1 MKPQTEPQVTRDA
14 FAADIRVVRVAV
26 PVPLRRLFDYAMAT
40 NDPSPTV
47 GARVRVPF
55 GRQRLVG
62 ICIEIDPQDAHDA
75 LKPLDSVIDTEP
87 ALDAELMRLGRW
99 LSDYYHYP
107 LGEVLHS
114 LLPAPGRRGEPLSA
128 PVVVGYR
135 TTGSVGDL
143 SRAIRQQALL
153 DLLQEGPQSRQ
164 QILAQDFSATVIGG
178 LLDKGLIEKCSLNPA
193 QLSGSQS
200 SGTQSSGN
208 QSLETPLTP
217 SPEQAA
223 AIAALRARIDCFAP
237 TLLEGVTGSGKTEV
251 YLQLIETVMAAG
263 RQVLMLV
270 PEIALTPQTVARFA
284 NRFGQADTLHSQ
296 VSDGDRLR
304 IWDGCRR
311 GAIKLLIGTRSAAL
325 TPFANLGLII
335 VDEEH
340 DGSFKQ
346 NDGLRY
352 SARDLA
358 VKRAADAGLPLVLGS
373 ATPSLESLNN
383 VARGRYA
390 HLLLN
395 ERAGGAD
402 FAELKLI
409 DIRGQRLSDGISND
423 LRRAISHHLQA
434 GNQVLVFINRRG
446 YAPSLLCGSCSNVVS
461 CPDCD
466 RAMTYHRSAAS
477 AGGDTIICHH
487 CGRRGPAPAACPACS
502 MATLI
507 PVGVGTQ
514 RSEAALAEMFPDVPL
529 YRVDRDTARS
539 KARLD
544 AHFEAIRSGEPAILV
559 GTQILAKGH
568 HFPAVTLVA
577 MLNADAGFAAAD
589 YRAPERTAALIIQV
603 AGRAGR
609 AERPGEVWIQTL
621 QPEHPLLNALLTH
634 GYRGFAQQELGRR
647 QEAGLPPSTAMALI
661 RAEADSASA
670 PERLLTTL
678 RGELGK
684 ALQAHPDSAGQV
696 ELLGPVPAP
705 MARLAGR
712 HRFQL
717 LLLAPQRGILH
728 QALTQ
733 LEQIASVD
741 PAKGLARNVRWSI
754 DVDPIDSL

>member
-1 MKPQTEPQVTRDA
+1 MTPKSKHPQSTIQTTQDA
-14 FAADIRVVRVAV
+14 FAADLRVVRVAV
-26 PVPLRRLFDYAMAT
+26 PVPLNQLFDYSMAA
-40 NDPSPTV
+40 NDPAPAV
-47 GARVRVPF
+47 GSRLWVPF
-55 GRQRLVG
+55 GRQRLLG
-62 ICIEIDPQDAHDA
+62 ICVEVDPPDAHSQ
-75 LKPLDSVIDTEP
+75 LKPLEQLIDTEP
-87 ALDAELMRLGRW
+87 ALDSELLSLGRW

-114 LLPAPGRRGEPLSA
+114 LLPAPGRRGESLRA
-128 PVVVGYR
+128 PTVLGYVA
-135 TTGSVGDL
+135 TGSSADL
-143 SRAIRQQALL
+143 SRAARQQALL
-153 DLLQEGPQSRQ
+153 NLLEQGPRSRAE
-164 QILAQDFSATVIGG
+164 IIAQGFSAAVIGA
-178 LLDKGLIEKCSLNPA
+178 LLDKGLIEKRALDAAVTAPP
-193 QLSGSQS
+193 QP
-200 SGTQSSGN
+200 
-208 QSLETPLTP
+208 LEAPLTP
-217 SPEQAA
+217 SAEQAA
-223 AIAALRARIDCFAP
+223 AIAALRANIDHFAP

-251 YLQLIETVMAAG
+251 YLQLIATVLAND

-284 NRFGQADTLHSQ
+284 NRFGQAETLHSQ
-296 VSDGDRLR
+296 ISDGDRLR

-311 GAIKLLIGTRSAAL
+311 GTIKLLIGTRSAAL

-358 VKRAADAGLPLVLGS
+358 VKRAADAALPLVLGS

-390 HLLLN
+390 HLQLN

-423 LRRAISHHLQA
+423 LRRAIGHHLKA

-446 YAPSLLCGSCSNVVS
+446 YAPSLLCGSCSDVVN

-466 RAMTYHRSAAS
+466 RAMTYHRGPAA
-477 AGGDTIICHH
+477 AGGRSDTIICHH
-487 CGRRGPAPAACPACS
+487 CGRRGPAPAQCPSCS
-502 MATLI
+502 QATLI

-544 AHFEAIRSGEPAILV
+544 AHLKAIRSGEPAILV

-589 YRAPERTAALIIQV
+589 YRAPERTAALIVQV

-634 GYRGFAQQELGRR
+634 GYRGFAQQELARR
-647 QEAGLPPSTAMALI
+647 RDAGLPPSTAMALV
-661 RAEADSASA
+661 RAEADSANA
-670 PERLLTTL
+670 PERLLATL
-678 RGELGK
+678 RG
-684 ALQAHPDSAGQV
+684 ALHKILLAETQSSASQV

-712 HRFQL
+712 FRFQL
-717 LLLAPQRGILH
+717 MLLAPQRGMLH
-728 QALTQ
+728 QALAR
-733 LEQIASVD
+733 LEHIATTE
-741 PAKGLARNVRWSI
+741 PAKSQARNVRWSI